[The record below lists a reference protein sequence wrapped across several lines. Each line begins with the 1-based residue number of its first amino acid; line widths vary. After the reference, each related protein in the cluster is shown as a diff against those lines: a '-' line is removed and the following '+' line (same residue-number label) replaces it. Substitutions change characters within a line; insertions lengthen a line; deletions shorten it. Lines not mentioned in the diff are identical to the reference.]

1 MEMVN
6 PVVIEAEFDGEHFV
20 PRQPVDLPAGQRV
33 ILYLLPESGKK
44 PLSREE
50 RLQRYWQMIERFRR
64 NPVDVALTDEQL
76 RREHIYDN
84 E

>member
-6 PVVIEAEFDGEHFV
+6 PVVIEAEFDGERFV
-20 PRQPVDLPAGQRV
+20 PKQPVDLPAGQRV
-33 ILYLLPESGKK
+33 LLYLLPESWEK

-50 RLQRYWQMIERFRR
+50 RLQRYWQMIERFRS
-64 NPVDVALTDEQL
+64 NPVDTVLTDEQL